1 MNTNKKNWK
10 LIDSKIPHQ
19 PFHIVNESGE
29 MVCTVFQS
37 KYDFDYALAIQNLPR
52 FKKLLK
58 MVLEYDAF
66 TKDENSTYP
75 LEEELFRLAKQI
87 DRNKYD
93 VKNPHNF
100 LSSVPKENPKHFDN
114 DLVKLL
120 KDHPLEEIP
129 IEKFKNK

>member
-1 MNTNKKNWK
+1 
-10 LIDSKIPHQ
+10 
-19 PFHIVNESGE
+19 

-58 MVLEYDAF
+58 MVLEYDSF

-75 LEEELFRLAKQI
+75 LEEELFKLAKQI

-93 VKNPHNF
+93 ENNSDNF
-100 LSSVPKENPKHFDN
+100 LSSVPKEKPQHFNP
-114 DLVKLL
+114 DLIKLL
-120 KDHPLEEIP
+120 KDDPLAEIP
-129 IEKFKNK
+129 KEQFKNK

>member
-1 MNTNKKNWK
+1 MKKDWK
-10 LIDSKIPHQ
+10 LIESKIPHQ
-19 PFHIVNESGE
+19 PFHIVNENDE

-66 TKDENSTYP
+66 TKDENSSYP
-75 LEEELFRLAKQI
+75 HEDELFTLAKQI

-93 VKNPHNF
+93 TTNAYDF
-100 LSSVPKENPKHFDN
+100 LSSVPTEKPKHFDS
-114 DLVKLL
+114 DLVNKL
-120 KDHPLEEIP
+120 KDDPLAKIEI
-129 IEKFKNK
+129 KKS

>member
-1 MNTNKKNWK
+1 MNTDKKNWK

-66 TKDENSTYP
+66 TKNENSTYP
-75 LEEELFRLAKQI
+75 LEEELFKLAKQI

-93 VKNPHNF
+93 VNNPHNF
-100 LSSVPKENPKHFDN
+100 LSSVPKENPKHFNN

-120 KDHPLEEIP
+120 KDDPLAKIEI
-129 IEKFKNK
+129 KKS

>member
-93 VKNPHNF
+93 VENPHNF

-120 KDHPLEEIP
+120 KDDPLAEIP